1 MHTQKTLAII
11 IPIYQPS
18 DNWDSLLIE
27 RIHLFLDRLPAHIIA
42 KVHLIDDGSSPPVL
56 NPHNDFIFYSY
67 KENFGKGYAIR
78 FALSQIIADIYLYT
92 DIDLPY
98 LPESMVEMVNII
110 NAGQDIV
117 LAKRQRDYQQQIFFF
132 RKIMSSSLKLFIK
145 YVIRLH
151 NSDTQGGLKAM
162 NEKGKS
168 ILLET
173 KINRYLFDLEW
184 IKLAEKS
191 KLKISSVPVALQ
203 SSFIQKKLAPSAIIK
218 EIFNLLKL
226 LYIKA

>member
-1 MHTQKTLAII
+1 
-11 IPIYQPS
+11 
-18 DNWDSLLIE
+18 
-27 RIHLFLDRLPAHIIA
+27 
-42 KVHLIDDGSSPPVL
+42 
-56 NPHNDFIFYSY
+56 
-67 KENFGKGYAIR
+67 
-78 FALSQIIADIYLYT
+78 
-92 DIDLPY
+92 
-98 LPESMVEMVNII
+98 
-110 NAGQDIV
+110 
-117 LAKRQRDYQQQIFFF
+117 
-132 RKIMSSSLKLFIK
+132 
-145 YVIRLH
+145 
-151 NSDTQGGLKAM
+151 M